1 MLDFNQEIILEDSK
15 VILRP
20 LVANDID
27 ALKVIAFEDKMLL
40 QYSPNLIYNADLL
53 EKYIKDA
60 LDSKAMQSRYPFVII
75 DKYSNTVVGSTS
87 FCNVSN
93 YDKRLEIGY
102 TWLGNAYQKTG
113 INRHCKYLMLDYCF
127 NVLNFERVEFKTDE
141 RNEKSRNALLGI
153 GAKEEGILKSHTLMY
168 DGYRRN
174 TVYYAILQHEFANTK
189 LYNWYKSL

>member
-27 ALKVIAFEDKMLL
+27 TLKVIAFEDKMLL

-113 INRHCKYLMLDYCF
+113 INKHCKYLMLDYCF

-153 GAKEEGILKSHTLMY
+153 GAKEEGILKSHTLMH

-174 TVYYAILQHEFANTK
+174 TVYYAILRHEFENTR

>member
-1 MLDFNQEIILEDSK
+1 MLDFNQEIVFEDSK
-15 VILRP
+15 IILRP
-20 LVANDID
+20 LVANDFD
-27 ALKVIAFEDKMLL
+27 ALKVIAFEDKTLL
-40 QYSPNLIYNADLL
+40 QYSPNPIYNADLL
-53 EKYIKDA
+53 EKYIHDA
-60 LDSKAMQSRYPFVII
+60 LDSKANRTRYPFVII
-75 DKYSNTVVGSTS
+75 DKLSNTIVGSTS
-87 FCNVSN
+87 FCNISN

-141 RNEKSRNALLGI
+141 RNEKSRHALLGI
-153 GAKEEGILKSHTLMY
+153 GAKEEGILKSHTLMH

-189 LYNWYKSL
+189 LYNWYRKL

>member
-113 INRHCKYLMLDYCF
+113 INKHCKYLMLDYCF

>member
-113 INRHCKYLMLDYCF
+113 INKHCKYLMLDYCF

-153 GAKEEGILKSHTLMY
+153 GAKEEGILKSHTLMH

-174 TVYYAILQHEFANTK
+174 TVYYAILPHEFENTR